1 MVHFGQRTFSIEGS
15 GNCSIFR
22 RSPGFYAI
30 RQYCSPDGL
39 HPEIKT
45 MRALP
50 AAMML
55 LLITIPALAVSP
67 KVEDAIKIF
76 QAVVTDANKLKTFCE
91 LLDLDEELGDKQDP
105 VIEAQMDKLLDQLGA
120 EFEAAW
126 DIVEDTDERSPDGRA
141 LNAALDQ
148 LEDKCP
154 D

>member
-1 MVHFGQRTFSIEGS
+1 MSRR
-15 GNCSIFR
+15 FR
-22 RSPGFYAI
+22 NPFQSLTR
-30 RQYCSPDGL
+30 DGL
-39 HPEIKT
+39 QSEIKT

-55 LLITIPALAVSP
+55 LLITTTALAVSP
-67 KVEDAIKIF
+67 KVEDAIKVL

-105 VIEAQMDKLLDQLGA
+105 VIEAQMDKLLNQLGA
-120 EFEAAW
+120 DFEIAW
-126 DIVEDTDERSPDGRA
+126 DTVEDTDERSPDGRA